1 MGSIIAIV
9 GRPNV
14 GKSTL
19 FNRLV
24 KARQA
29 IVEETAGVTRDRHYG
44 VSDWNG
50 KSFHLIDTG
59 GYVVGSDDT
68 FESEIRK
75 QAALAMEEA
84 DVILF
89 VVDAVEGLHTLDE
102 EVAQLLRQSK
112 SKVYVVANKVDN
124 FDRNILAQEFYAL
137 GLGEVY
143 PVSAI
148 NGSGTG
154 DLLDEVVK
162 HISADGV
169 PDDAEVPRFTVVGRP
184 NVGKSSLINAFL
196 GHERNIVTPVAGTT
210 RDAVHTRFNA
220 FNMDF
225 ILVDT
230 AGIRKKSKV
239 FENIEF
245 YSVMRSIRAIEE
257 SDVVLLLIDATQGFE
272 AQDMSILRLAVKNRK
287 GIVIV
292 VNKWDLIEKDS
303 NTHLAFERAIRD
315 RLSPFVDVPIVFTSV
330 IHKQRIFKT
339 LELAHE
345 VYENRKRQIST
356 AKLNDILLPII
367 QAFPPPAASRGHFIK
382 IKYIT
387 QLKTATPQFV
397 FFCNFPNDVKESY
410 SRFLENKIREN
421 FEFRGV
427 PVQLY
432 FRQK

>member
-1 MGSIIAIV
+1 MGSIVAIV

-24 KARQA
+24 KSRQA

-44 VSDWNG
+44 ISDWNG

-59 GYVVGSDDT
+59 GYVVGSDDE

-75 QAALAMEEA
+75 QAGLAIEEA

-89 VVDAVEGLHTLDE
+89 VVDAFEGMHVLDE
-102 EVAQLLRQSK
+102 EVAGILRQSK
-112 SKVYVVANKVDN
+112 REVYVVANKVDN
-124 FDRNILAQEFYAL
+124 HDRIALAQEFYAL
-137 GLGEVY
+137 GLGEIY

-154 DLLDEVVK
+154 DLLDEVIK
-162 HISADGV
+162 HISEDVNTEEDG
-169 PDDAEVPRFTVVGRP
+169 VPRFTVVGRP
-184 NVGKSSLINAFL
+184 NVGKSSIINAFL
-196 GHERNIVTPVAGTT
+196 GQDRNIVTAVAGTT

-220 FNMDF
+220 FDMDF

-257 SDVVLLLIDATQGFE
+257 SDVVLLLVDATQGFE
-272 AQDMSILRLAVKNRK
+272 AQDINIMRLIVKNRK
-287 GIVIV
+287 GLVIV

-303 NTHLAFERAIRD
+303 NTHLAFERQIRD
-315 RLSPFVDVPIVFTSV
+315 KMAPFVDVPIVFTSV
-330 IHKQRIFKT
+330 IQKQRIFKA

-345 VYENRKRQIST
+345 VYENRSRQIATSV
-356 AKLNDILLPII
+356 LNDTLLPII
-367 QAFPPPAASRGHFIK
+367 QAFPPPSASRGNYIK

-387 QLKTATPQFV
+387 QLKTSTPQFV
-397 FFCNFPNDVKESY
+397 FFCNYPNDVKDSY
-410 SRFLENKIREN
+410 SRFLENKIRELFN
-421 FEFRGV
+421 FSGV
-427 PVQLY
+427 PIQLY
-432 FRQK
+432 FRLK